1 MRNAPYSRG
10 VIDIVDLPGLL
21 MNSCKCYDAIK
32 SIADGGRQDSPAQR
46 TACASTQMR
55 ARRPSRRRSA
65 VRCAPGDERAPWSW
79 EAISEGADFGV
90 EWDASASTPEGSMS
104 ESDSRPDERIER
116 LEERVVELREA
127 IRRSRILAA
136 AGRACALAGAAWLA
150 GLMFGFVTFMP
161 VRFVSGVVVGL
172 GGLILMGSSVGST
185 RQLELSLRRAES
197 ERNAAIDAL
206 ELVAVQNGERVF
218 GEITKNEA

>member
-1 MRNAPYSRG
+1 MVVGS
-10 VIDIVDLPGLL
+10 
-21 MNSCKCYDAIK
+21 KK
-32 SIADGGRQDSPAQR
+32 
-46 TACASTQMR
+46 
-55 ARRPSRRRSA
+55 RRR
-65 VRCAPGDERAPWSW
+65 RFR
-79 EAISEGADFGV
+79 V
-90 EWDASASTPEGSMS
+90 ELDASASTPEGSMS

-185 RQLELSLRRAES
+185 RQLELSLRQAEND
-197 ERNAAIDAL
+197 RNAAIDAL
-206 ELVAVQNGERVF
+206 ELVAVQNGERFF
-218 GEITKNEA
+218 GEITQNEA

>member
-1 MRNAPYSRG
+1 MVVGS
-10 VIDIVDLPGLL
+10 
-21 MNSCKCYDAIK
+21 KK
-32 SIADGGRQDSPAQR
+32 
-46 TACASTQMR
+46 
-55 ARRPSRRRSA
+55 RRR
-65 VRCAPGDERAPWSW
+65 RFR
-79 EAISEGADFGV
+79 V
-90 EWDASASTPEGSMS
+90 EWDASASTPEGSMT

-116 LEERVVELREA
+116 LEGRVEELREA

-150 GLMFGFVTFMP
+150 GLMFGFATFMP
-161 VRFVSGVVVGL
+161 VRFVSGVVVRL

-185 RQLELSLRRAES
+185 RQLELSLRQAEN

-206 ELVAVQNGERVF
+206 ELVAVQNGERLF